1 MLGEFSSQTAR
12 TETTTAL
19 PATSNFLDGYN
30 GLSSFIFAFSGHSM
44 FLEIMS
50 EMEVPKDFTKS
61 LKHAN
66 GFMCVLYFVSS
77 SWSYMFLG
85 DAATGFMPDML
96 KNEVLK
102 KIVGLLLAYHI
113 IVSYVQNVS
122 CITLLLIYSNI
133 TNTSLEHQ
141 RRYLLTNQPLV
152 CQILRIMGYEKT
164 ATSTVDRKVWATI
177 QISLLLFSYLIAN
190 IVPFFSSLQGIIGSA
205 LAAPIMFGW
214 PPVFFLCCVRMKNHK
229 LARSDMI
236 LCR

>member
-1 MLGEFSSQTAR
+1 MQQVLAIVLMLGEFSSQTAR

-50 EMEVPKDFTKS
+50 EMRVPKNFTKS

-66 GFMCVLYFVSS
+66 AFMCVLYFVSS
-77 SWSYMFLG
+77 SWSYIFLG

-113 IVSYVQNVS
+113 IVSYVVENFSHVPQMSLYHSLVS
-122 CITLLLIYSNI
+122 LHTQEFRISFVLLTTIIIESYEILHSN
-133 TNTSLEHQ
+133 TNT
-141 RRYLLTNQPLV
+141 
-152 CQILRIMGYEKT
+152 G
-164 ATSTVDRKVWATI
+164 TS
-177 QISLLLFSYLIAN
+177 
-190 IVPFFSSLQGIIGSA
+190 
-205 LAAPIMFGW
+205 
-214 PPVFFLCCVRMKNHK
+214 
-229 LARSDMI
+229 
-236 LCR
+236 